1 MKGIAVAAAGL
12 LIASFVCPGTT
23 RAQQSPD
30 KKPKLTLGSIEAQ
43 VVTLQGQVATLQATL
58 KSLHPDDFAVVASDG
73 TLARGS
79 SSVTEALLNPD
90 GAIGQYFVIF
100 NKDVSGCAYV
110 ATIGDTDSG
119 TPAPGEIWVS
129 TLNSTPPSVFV
140 QTTDSTGTASDRPFH
155 LSVIC
160 P

>member
-12 LIASFVCPGTT
+12 LIAGFVCPGKT

-43 VVTLQGQVATLQATL
+43 VVTLQGQVATLQTAL
-58 KSLHPDDFAVVASDG
+58 NALHPDDFAVVASNG
-73 TLARGS
+73 ALVSGS
-79 SSVTEALLNPD
+79 SSVM
-90 GAIGQYFVIF
+90 GAVETSTGEYVVVFT
-100 NKDVSGCAYV
+100 KDISQCGYV
-110 ATIGDTDSG
+110 ATIGDTDSA
-119 TPAPGEIWVS
+119 TPPTGEISVATDS
-129 TLNSTPPSVFV
+129 SDVVFV
-140 QTTDSTGTASDRPFH
+140 ETDNSSGTVSASPFH